1 LPVKEK
7 GITKK
12 NFRGATM
19 YHGIPLAKK
28 IIFALIFAGI
38 LGTASP
44 HRDRTK
50 IYGWIGQIKNPRIY

>member
-38 LGTASP
+38 LGTASTVP
-44 HRDRTK
+44 
-50 IYGWIGQIKNPRIY
+50 KNIVIAPKYMDGSDN

>member
-28 IIFALIFAGI
+28 IFALIFAGI
-38 LGTASP
+38 LGTASTVP
-44 HRDRTK
+44 
-50 IYGWIGQIKNPRIY
+50 KNIVIAPKYMDGSDN